1 MTDTITIKHHADL
14 VDRMAETLGVD
25 LEEKVLEGL
34 LDPSTLSDAVLGCT
48 GCSDPEGCE
57 LWLKAH
63 QDVGASSAP
72 VMCRNASMF
81 DFLSKGKRV

>member
-1 MTDTITIKHHADL
+1 MADTITIKHHADL

-34 LDPSTLSDAVLGCT
+34 LDPSTLSEAVLGCT
-48 GCSDPEGCE
+48 GCADPEGCE
-57 LWLKAH
+57 LWLQAH
-63 QDVGASSAP
+63 QGVGASSTP

-81 DFLSKGKRV
+81 DTLIKGKRA